1 MRNGCCLDKHR
12 PISMRNEW
20 VMLKKRQQVWKKTGW
35 GQPRTV
41 VSWVGSLG
49 EKRQERNFQPG
60 VSVEKIRMVF
70 HPLFLRMLG

>member
-1 MRNGCCLDKHR
+1 MCDAKEKVASQEKDR
-12 PISMRNEW
+12 
-20 VMLKKRQQVWKKTGW
+20 V
-35 GQPRTV
+35 GQPQTV

-70 HPLFLRMLG
+70 HPLFLRMLGRIALSPKQHPHLKR